1 MLHLIRMKC
10 ILENKQKRYD
20 LGDDMAP
27 LNTLAMIIFIIMKIK
42 SYNNTDS
49 YQNFKLS
56 LHQLTN

>member
-20 LGDDMAP
+20 LEDDMAP